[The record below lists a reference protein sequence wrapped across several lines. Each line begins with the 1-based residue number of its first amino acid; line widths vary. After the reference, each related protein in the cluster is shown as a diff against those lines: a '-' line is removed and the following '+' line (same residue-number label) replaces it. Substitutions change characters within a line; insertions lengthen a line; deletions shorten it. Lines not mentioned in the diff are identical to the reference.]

1 MANPNM
7 ASASTITGHSAV
19 AQLGTGTTSLITNSA
34 SSGKI
39 IKIESI
45 IVSNVDGSSAADVN
59 AWLLRSSVAYNIAST
74 VSVPADSTLVLIS
87 RDTTIYLMEGDT
99 LQMSASGASDL
110 EVVASY
116 EEIS

>member
-7 ASASTITGHSAV
+7 ASASTITGHNAV
-19 AQLGTGTTSLITNSA
+19 AQLTTGTTSLITNGA

-39 IKIESI
+39 IKIESV
-45 IVSNVDGSSAADVN
+45 IVSNVDGTNAADVS
-59 AWLLRSSVAYNIAST
+59 AWVLKSSVAYNIAST
-74 VSVPADSTLVLIS
+74 ISVPADATMVLVS

-99 LQMSASGASDL
+99 FQMTASASSDL

>member
-19 AQLGTGTTSLITNSA
+19 AQLSTSTTSLITNGA
-34 SSGKI
+34 ASGKI
-39 IKIESI
+39 IKIESVL
-45 IVSNVDGSSAADVN
+45 VSNVDGTTAADVN
-59 AWLLRSSVAYNIAST
+59 AWVLRSSVAYNIAST
-74 VSVPADSTLVLIS
+74 VSVPADSTLVLVS

-99 LQMSASGASDL
+99 FQMSASAASDL

>member
-19 AQLGTGTTSLITNSA
+19 AQLGTGTTSLISNGG

-39 IKIESI
+39 MKIESV
-45 IVSNVDGSSAADVN
+45 IVSNVDGTNAADVN
-59 AWLLRSSVAYNIAST
+59 AWILRSAVAYNIAST
-74 VSVPADSTLVLIS
+74 VSVPADATLILVS
-87 RDTTIYLMEGDT
+87 RDTTIYLMEGDVF
-99 LQMSASGASDL
+99 QMSASASGDL

>member
-1 MANPNM
+1 M

-19 AQLGTGTTSLITNSA
+19 AQLSTSTTSLITNGA
-34 SSGKI
+34 ASGKI
-39 IKIESI
+39 IKIESVL
-45 IVSNVDGSSAADVN
+45 VSNVDGTTAADVN
-59 AWLLRSSVAYNIAST
+59 AWVLRSSVAYNIAST
-74 VSVPADSTLVLIS
+74 VSVPADSTLVLVS

-99 LQMSASGASDL
+99 FQMSASAASDL

>member
-1 MANPNM
+1 M
-7 ASASTITGHSAV
+7 ASATTITGHSAV
-19 AQLGTGTTSLITNSA
+19 AQLGTGTTSLITNST

-39 IKIESI
+39 IKIESVL
-45 IVSNVDGSSAADVN
+45 VSNVDGTNAADVN
-59 AWLLRSSVAYNIAST
+59 AWVLRSSVAYNIAST
-74 VSVPADSTLVLIS
+74 VSVPADSTLVLVS

-99 LQMSASGASDL
+99 FQMSASVASDL

>member
-1 MANPNM
+1 M
-7 ASASTITGHSAV
+7 ASATTITGHSAV
-19 AQLGTGTTSLITNSA
+19 AQLTTGTTSLISNGS

-39 IKIESI
+39 MKIESV
-45 IVSNVDGSSAADVN
+45 IVSNVDGTNDADVT
-59 AWLLRSSVAYNIAST
+59 AWINRSSVNYNVANT
-74 VSVPADSTLVLIS
+74 VSVPADTTLVLIS

-99 LQMSASGASDL
+99 FQMTASASSDL